1 VNATNEDYELVARYL
16 DGEEVTLT
24 AAQLA
29 LAEEVVS
36 DGRQVGRA
44 LEVPSPAGTLH
55 RVHGRMVRHL
65 RPASRLWR
73 RVRWAAP
80 VAAAAAAAVILAL
93 VLLPGGPA
101 RPVPEP
107 TIAAADYVDHFTRS
121 PTQELDLRVDLL
133 AEELAVYHV
142 RLALNGSW
150 EFETAVAGVEEE
162 MEDLLLGDEADAAPM
177 LETWEEPL

>member
-1 VNATNEDYELVARYL
+1 MNATNEDYELVARYL

-36 DGRQVGRA
+36 DARQVGRA

-55 RVHGRMVRHL
+55 RVHGRMVRDL
-65 RPASRLWR
+65 RLASRLWR
-73 RVRWAAP
+73 GVRWAAP
-80 VAAAAAAAVILAL
+80 VAAAAAVILAF

-101 RPVPEP
+101 RPVPVP
-107 TIAAADYVDHFTRS
+107 SIAAADYVDHFSRS

-133 AEELAVYHV
+133 AEELADYHV
-142 RLALNGSW
+142 RLVLNGSW
-150 EFETAVAGVEEE
+150 AFEMAVAGVEEG

-177 LETWEEPL
+177 LETWEESL

>member
-1 VNATNEDYELVARYL
+1 MNTTNEDYELVVRYL

-29 LAEEVVS
+29 LAEEIAA
-36 DGRQVGRA
+36 DGRQVGRV

-55 RVHGRMVRHL
+55 RVHGRTVRHL

-80 VAAAAAAAVILAL
+80 LAAAAAVILAL
-93 VLLPGGPA
+93 VLLPGTTA
-101 RPVPEP
+101 KPVPEP

-133 AEELAVYHV
+133 AEELADYHV

-150 EFETAVAGVEEE
+150 AFETAVAGVEEE
-162 MEDLLLGDEADAAPM
+162 MEDLLLDDEADAAPM
-177 LETWEEPL
+177 LETWEESL

>member
-1 VNATNEDYELVARYL
+1 MNATNEDYELVARYL

-55 RVHGRMVRHL
+55 RVHGRMVRGL

-80 VAAAAAAAVILAL
+80 LAAAAAVILAL

-101 RPVPEP
+101 GTVPGP

-133 AEELAVYHV
+133 AEELADYHV

-150 EFETAVAGVEEE
+150 AFETAVAGVEEE
-162 MEDLLLGDEADAAPM
+162 MDDLFLGDETDAAPM
-177 LETWEEPL
+177 LETWEESL

>member
-36 DGRQVGRA
+36 DGGQVGRA

-55 RVHGRMVRHL
+55 RVHGRMVRDL
-65 RPASRLWR
+65 RPASRRWR
-73 RVRWAAP
+73 RVRWAVP
-80 VAAAAAAAVILAL
+80 LAAAAAVILAL
-93 VLLPGGPA
+93 VMLPGGPA
-101 RPVPEP
+101 RTVPEP
-107 TIAAADYVDHFTRS
+107 TIAAADYVDHFTSS
-121 PTQELDLRVDLL
+121 PTQELDLQVDLL
-133 AEELAVYHV
+133 AEELADYHV
-142 RLALNGSW
+142 RLTLNGSW
-150 EFETAVAGVEEE
+150 SFETAVAGVEEE
-162 MEDLLLGDEADAAPM
+162 MEDLFLGDEADVAPM

>member
-1 VNATNEDYELVARYL
+1 MNATNEDCELVARYL

-55 RVHGRMVRHL
+55 RVHGRMVRDL

-73 RVRWAAP
+73 RARWAALP
-80 VAAAAAAAVILAL
+80 AAAAVILAL
-93 VLLPGGPA
+93 VLLSGGPA
-101 RPVPEP
+101 RHVPEP
-107 TIAAADYVDHFTRS
+107 TIAAADYVDHFSRS

-133 AEELAVYHV
+133 AEELADYHV

-150 EFETAVAGVEEE
+150 AFETALEGVEEE
-162 MEDLLLGDEADAAPM
+162 MDDLFLGGEADEAPM
-177 LETWEEPL
+177 LELWEESL

>member
-1 VNATNEDYELVARYL
+1 MNTTNEDYELVARYL

-36 DGRQVGRA
+36 DGREVGRA
-44 LEVPSPAGTLH
+44 LEAPSPAGTLH
-55 RVHGRMVRHL
+55 RVHGRMVRDL
-65 RPASRLWR
+65 KPARRLWR

-80 VAAAAAAAVILAL
+80 LATAAAVILAM
-93 VLLPGGPA
+93 VFLPGAPT
-101 RPVPEP
+101 RLVPEP
-107 TIAAADYVDHFTRS
+107 TIAAADYVDHFTTS

-133 AEELAVYHV
+133 AEELADYHV

-162 MEDLLLGDEADAAPM
+162 MDDLLLGDETDAAPM
-177 LETWEEPL
+177 LDTWEEPL